1 MAEPVIGVIGG
12 SGLYQMEELEVVR
25 TVEVETPFGS
35 PSAPLVEG
43 KLSGATLFFLPRH
56 GLGHKYLPH
65 EINYRANIFALK
77 KMGVDCII
85 ALTAVGSMKEEVE
98 PGHIL
103 IPDQLF
109 DRTHRRIF
117 TFFGN
122 GIAAH
127 VMYGDPFCQNLM
139 SVVYDSAVEVGA
151 TKVHR
156 GGTYIC
162 MEGPQFSTRA
172 ESNVYRSWGVSV
184 IGMTNA
190 TEAKLAREA
199 EIPFA
204 TVALITDYDCW
215 HEAEEDVSVDAVLAI
230 LRQNAETAQ
239 QIVKVAAR
247 KLGETKLES
256 DAYTALQGA
265 IMTAPDAI
273 SEQLKQDLAP
283 LIGKYV

>member
-12 SGLYQMEELEVVR
+12 SGLYQMKELEVVR
-25 TVEVETPFGS
+25 TVEVDTPFGA

-43 KLSGATLFFLPRH
+43 RMSGATLFFLPRH
-56 GLGHKYLPH
+56 GLGHKRLPH

-77 KMGVDCII
+77 KMGVDCVI
-85 ALTAVGSMKEEVE
+85 ALTAVGSMKEEIE

-109 DRTHRRIF
+109 DRTHHRVF

-127 VMYGDPFCQNLM
+127 VMYGDPFCKNLAQIL
-139 SVVYDSAVEVGA
+139 YDSSKEVGA
-151 TKVHR
+151 TVHQ

-172 ESNVYRSWGVSV
+172 ESNIYRSWGVSV

-190 TEAKLAREA
+190 TEAKLSREA
-199 EIPFA
+199 ELPFA
-204 TVALITDYDCW
+204 TVALVTDYDCW
-215 HEAEEDVSVDAVLAI
+215 HDAEEDVSVDAVLAI
-230 LRQNAETAQ
+230 LKKNAETAQ
-239 QIVKVAAR
+239 DIVKVAAR
-247 KLGETKLES
+247 RLVETKLES
-256 DAYTALQGA
+256 DAYHALQGA
-265 IMTAPDAI
+265 IMTAPEAI
-273 SEQLKQDLAP
+273 SDQLKKDLEP
-283 LIGKYV
+283 IIGKYI